1 MADLAPLALDFVRTL
16 SKAIRS
22 SRIYAPG
29 HRETQKGIDEAGA
42 ALRRMLQAE
51 PAVVLGTRDGALI
64 VQNAP
69 VLDASP
75 AVKGF
80 CEMLAARNIGAF
92 RVEAGFS
99 PEEFNHFI
107 KLVAMSPDELLSGS
121 EIHPELLEP
130 LRHIRLNEVRFIAVD
145 GGAPEGAGA
154 ALPMLPATPS
164 ALNELFAS
172 LLSGKSKEGAEEAG
186 PGLSGLAGAL
196 GPLLNAPEE
205 KGKAVELTSRLFD
218 QLVDQNLSEKPA
230 AEFVD
235 EYLKSMGSLP
245 EEVRKAVMGSGK
257 GDPRAQDARS
267 LIERLPL
274 GLRGRV
280 VAEDLRRG
288 DTSIEKLR
296 SSVSRLAPTAADFVR
311 MFEMVSRMT
320 IESSATPQEE
330 TQRGAELLQLVP
342 LADEMKRKRRSL
354 FLLSRET
361 SERLA
366 LVRLL
371 EEAGFRV
378 SGCGEP
384 DATLPALLR
393 TDAYDI
399 VIADISRFH
408 LAELKPLLVPEPG
421 TKPLPLVLL
430 EDTLR
435 VRNAEE
441 MDAYP
446 EGRIFYKPV
455 EATELLA
462 TLNEMVPPSGDPA
475 PPPPPDEVEQ
485 AREIKAHLQ
494 PRELPSIPGYTVAAL
509 HRAGSAYGG
518 NCHEILALSRK
529 RFGILV
535 FDVPGF
541 AAVAPAALFVARA
554 SFVRVAL
561 QCEWPVQAL
570 ARLNETLAK
579 TLPRGAFV
587 RAAYA
592 ILDPAPGLL
601 SLACAGFPRP
611 FRWTDGN
618 PAVKVLQATG
628 LPLGPARGAAFEG
641 TLRPAAVTLAP
652 GDHLLFHSGGAA
664 QVLGAGL
671 VPFGERRVAQAG
683 RLAGSGGAGPAVA
696 EVAEALL
703 AHAGAEALPEDIT
716 LLELHREPAP
726 DP

>member
-1 MADLAPLALDFVRTL
+1 MADLAPLALDFIRTL

-29 HRETQKGIDEAGA
+29 HRETQKGIDDAGA
-42 ALRRMLQAE
+42 ALRKLLQAE

-64 VQNAP
+64 VQNSP

-75 AVKGF
+75 AVKAF

-107 KLVAMSPDELLSGS
+107 KLVAMNPDELISDR
-121 EIHPELLEP
+121 EIRPELLEP

-145 GGAPEGAGA
+145 GDTPEGAVGS
-154 ALPMLPATPS
+154 LPGLPATPS
-164 ALNELFAS
+164 ALNDLFAS
-172 LLSGKSKEGAEEAG
+172 LLSGQTTEGRKDAG
-186 PGLSGLAGAL
+186 PGLGGLAGAL
-196 GPLLNAPEE
+196 GPLLNAPE
-205 KGKAVELTSRLFD
+205 KGKAVELTSRLFN
-218 QLVDQNLSEKPA
+218 QIVDQSLSEKPA

-245 EEVRKAVMGSGK
+245 EEVRKAVMSSGT
-257 GDPRAQDARS
+257 GDPRSQDARS
-267 LIERLPL
+267 LIERLPM

-288 DTSIEKLR
+288 ETSIEKLR

-311 MFEMVSRMT
+311 MFEIVSRMT
-320 IESSATPQEE
+320 IESSASPQEE
-330 TQRGAELLQLVP
+330 TQRGSELLQLVP
-342 LADEMKRKRRSL
+342 LADEMKRKRRSI

-366 LVRLL
+366 LVQLL

-393 TDAYDI
+393 TDAYDV
-399 VIADISRFH
+399 VILDISRFH
-408 LAELKPLLVPEPG
+408 LAELKTLLVPEPG
-421 TKPLPLVLL
+421 VKPFPLVLL

-435 VRNAEE
+435 VRNSEE
-441 MDAYP
+441 MEAYP

-455 EATELLA
+455 EAPELLS
-462 TLNEMVPPSGDPA
+462 TLNEMVPPSGDP
-475 PPPPPDEVEQ
+475 PPPPPPEEVEQ

-494 PRELPSIPGYTVAAL
+494 PRELPSIPGYTVAVL
-509 HRAGSAYGG
+509 HRAGSAHGG
-518 NCHEILALSRK
+518 NCHEIVALPRK

-541 AAVAPAALFVARA
+541 ATVAPAALFIARTT
-554 SFVRVAL
+554 FVRVAL

-570 ARLNETLAK
+570 ARLNEALAR

-592 ILDPAPGLL
+592 ILDPLPGLL

-628 LPLGPARGAAFEG
+628 LPLGPARGAAFEA

-683 RLAGSGGAGPAVA
+683 RLAGSGGAGAAIA

-703 AHAGAEALPEDIT
+703 AHAGAEAVPEDIT
-716 LLELHREPAP
+716 LLELHRDPAP
-726 DP
+726 GP